1 MGVTIRWSDE
11 NRFDAEIDS
20 GVRFTLDGGRDD
32 GPSPMD
38 ALLGALAGCM
48 AIDVVDILRKGR
60 QDLEACTVR
69 AEGDRRD
76 EPPRRFTAIRLVFEL
91 EGRAISRQKAERAV
105 RLSQERYCSVSATLD
120 PDLDVSVEI
129 EIGEVSPGAG

>member
-1 MGVTIRWSDE
+1 MGITMRWSDE
-11 NRFDAEIDS
+11 KRFDVETDS
-20 GVRFTLDGGRDD
+20 GLRFTLDGDHED

-38 ALLGALAGCM
+38 TLLGALAGCM

-91 EGRAISRQKAERAV
+91 KGRAISRQKAERAV
-105 RLSQERYCSVSATLD
+105 RLSQETYCSVSATLD
-120 PDLDVSVEI
+120 PELDVSVEI
-129 EIGEVSPGAG
+129 EIHEA